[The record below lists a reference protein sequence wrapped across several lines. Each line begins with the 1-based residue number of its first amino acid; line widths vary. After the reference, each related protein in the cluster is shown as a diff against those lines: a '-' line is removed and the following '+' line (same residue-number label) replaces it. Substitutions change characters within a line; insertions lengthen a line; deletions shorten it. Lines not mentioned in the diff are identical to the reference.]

1 MLDKQENGSSGTKI
15 RRFFHNFFSF
25 DNLLITPMLIIM
37 VVIMVAVFS
46 GGLKKESPSGTNPT
60 NITESIIT
68 TKENT
73 TKEETTEKAVQES
86 TAEISTV
93 ETSTTKTY
101 TTEKETIKQTT
112 ISEQTTETKKTTQK
126 EPDTTIK
133 SQYPSNFGSFKSYTD
148 YRCLSRSS
156 AQWKLQEQ
164 AYTDENGLRKIGDA
178 YLVAMGS
185 YYGTTLSTTYQVT
198 LSSGNSFTVM
208 LCDSKADRHTDAN
221 NQVCSSNGS
230 VIEFYVE
237 SDKMPSIVR
246 QMGSVGALSQFSGS
260 IVSIEKTA

>member
-1 MLDKQENGSSGTKI
+1 MLNKEKMESFKNNFCKK
-15 RRFFHNFFSF
+15 FHNFFEVGYF
-25 DNLLITPMLIIM
+25 LLIPMLLIFIVM
-37 VVIMVAVFS
+37 FIVVFS
-46 GGLKKESPSGTNPT
+46 DIKDSKKPLE
-60 NITESIIT
+60 T
-68 TKENT
+68 TTIAEATVT
-73 TKEETTEKAVQES
+73 TTTTTVPETTESSTETTTEATTETLPQTTYQE
-86 TAEISTV
+86 
-93 ETSTTKTY
+93 TTKTY
-101 TTEKETIKQTT
+101 TTEASSTT
-112 ISEQTTETKKTTQK
+112 SVETTQK
-126 EPDTTIK
+126 KT
-133 SQYPSNFGSFKSYTD
+133 YSNFGSFKSYTD

-198 LSSGNSFTVM
+198 LSNGNSFTVM

>member
-1 MLDKQENGSSGTKI
+1 MLNKEKMESFKNNFCKK
-15 RRFFHNFFSF
+15 FHNFFEVGYF
-25 DNLLITPMLIIM
+25 LLIPMLLIFIVM
-37 VVIMVAVFS
+37 FIVVFS
-46 GGLKKESPSGTNPT
+46 DIKDSKKPLE
-60 NITESIIT
+60 T
-68 TKENT
+68 TTIAAATVT
-73 TKEETTEKAVQES
+73 TTTTTVPETTESSTETTTEATTETLPQTTYQE
-86 TAEISTV
+86 
-93 ETSTTKTY
+93 TTKTY
-101 TTEKETIKQTT
+101 TTEASSTT
-112 ISEQTTETKKTTQK
+112 SVETTQK
-126 EPDTTIK
+126 KTC
-133 SQYPSNFGSFKSYTD
+133 SNFGSFKSYTD

-156 AQWKLQEQ
+156 AQWRLQEQ

-198 LSSGNSFTVM
+198 LSNGNSFTVM